1 MPATGAG
8 HQGHV
13 GAGLVPARGPRAAAP
28 GVRRPLNLAANRCR
42 RGRAGARPLPP
53 GRRTRPPHR
62 PATGGNDSWGRGSY
76 PPAAWGA
83 GYYSATAPVPAPAL
97 PGGPAQREPGARNTA
112 SATAATPAPRTTA
125 HARHPDPA
133 PPEIV
138 SIDSNPHTLF
148 TTGGAPTE
156 SSLAVRPSHPSGATV
171 PLPPSLSGKG
181 GRGG

>member
-1 MPATGAG
+1 
-8 HQGHV
+8 V
-13 GAGLVPARGPRAAAP
+13 GAGFLPARGLWRGILQRHCPRP
-28 GVRRPLNLAANRCR
+28 GAGAT
-42 RGRAGARPLPP
+42 GRAG
-53 GRRTRPPHR
+53 
-62 PATGGNDSWGRGSY
+62 PAG
-76 PPAAWGA
+76 AWGA